1 MKIFSSLV
9 LLLIPQISY
18 CFMPFNIK
26 NNVIINNNKGIEKVN
41 MICGNNDC
49 NTPNSFSEYHQ
60 MENIHHKINSGEIV
74 NNKFQILDFFHI
86 LDNKENGINIVKT
99 ISSLL
104 PHVDSIGHKVLHA
117 NNEFINSVLAM
128 DTISD
133 SLKKDI
139 ILFSI
144 KLAQHGDDMGSVL
157 LQYYYDLV
165 DKCL

>member
-1 MKIFSSLV
+1 M
-9 LLLIPQISY
+9 LLLVPQISHS
-18 CFMPFNIK
+18 FFPFHYK
-26 NNVIINNNKGIEKVN
+26 NNLIINNQKGLEKIKD
-41 MICGNNDC
+41 ICGNNCKVD
-49 NTPNSFSEYHQ
+49 NSFSEYQH
-60 MENIHHKINSGEIV
+60 IDEIS

-86 LDNKENGINIVKT
+86 LDNKENGVNIVKS

-117 NNEFINSVLAM
+117 NNEFINTILAM

-133 SLKKDI
+133 DLKKDI

-144 KLAQHGDDMGSVL
+144 KLAQQGDDMGSVL

-165 DKCL
+165 EKCL

>member
-1 MKIFSSLV
+1 M
-9 LLLIPQISY
+9 LLLIPQISHS
-18 CFMPFNIK
+18 FLPFHYMNNFIMTNDKGFKKIK
-26 NNVIINNNKGIEKVN
+26 D
-41 MICGNNDC
+41 ICENNDC
-49 NTPNSFSEYHQ
+49 KVDSSFLGYH
-60 MENIHHKINSGEIV
+60 HHLDKVNDLDKMD

-86 LDNKENGINIVKT
+86 LDNKENGVNIVKS

-117 NNEFINSVLAM
+117 NNEFINTILAM

-133 SLKKDI
+133 DLKKDI

>member
-1 MKIFSSLV
+1 MKCFSSFM
-9 LLLIPQISY
+9 LLLIPQISHG
-18 CFMPFNIK
+18 FFPFHYK
-26 NNVIINNNKGIEKVN
+26 NNFIISNDKGVKKIN
-41 MICGNNDC
+41 DICGNNECKVD
-49 NTPNSFSEYHQ
+49 NSFLEYHHH
-60 MENIHHKINSGEIV
+60 MDKIHNLDAKV
-74 NNKFQILDFFHI
+74 DNKFQVLDFFHI
-86 LDNKENGINIVKT
+86 LDNRENGVNIVKS

-117 NNEFINSVLAM
+117 NNEFINTILSM